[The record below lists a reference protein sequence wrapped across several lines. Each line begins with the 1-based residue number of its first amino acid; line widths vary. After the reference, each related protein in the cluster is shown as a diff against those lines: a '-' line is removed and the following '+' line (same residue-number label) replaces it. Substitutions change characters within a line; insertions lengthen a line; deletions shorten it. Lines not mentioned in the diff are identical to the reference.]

1 MDFVTILIMGS
12 IIAST
17 LLMIIGPLME
27 FRGKI
32 FFLESKHAPVT
43 RKRYGMWVMALGAVM
58 FIGGCVLRN
67 WLSGHIITVIVLGGY
82 AVWFIGGFI
91 AVIRN
96 EVIKMLGE

>member
-43 RKRYGMWVMALGAVM
+43 RKR
-58 FIGGCVLRN
+58 
-67 WLSGHIITVIVLGGY
+67 LSLIHI
-82 AVWFIGGFI
+82 
-91 AVIRN
+91 
-96 EVIKMLGE
+96 

>member
-58 FIGGCVLRN
+58 FIGGCVLLN

>member
-67 WLSGHIITVIVLGGY
+67 WLSGPIITAIVLGGY